1 MSFKNEMLYMLAYLS
16 KDVLAS
22 LFENVDVFIVVYILG
37 KISNKED

>member
-1 MSFKNEMLYMLAYLS
+1 MSFKNEMLYMLVYLS

>member
-1 MSFKNEMLYMLAYLS
+1 MSFKNDMLYMLVYIS
-16 KDVLAS
+16 KVVLAS

>member
-1 MSFKNEMLYMLAYLS
+1 MLVCIS

-37 KISNKED
+37 KICNEED